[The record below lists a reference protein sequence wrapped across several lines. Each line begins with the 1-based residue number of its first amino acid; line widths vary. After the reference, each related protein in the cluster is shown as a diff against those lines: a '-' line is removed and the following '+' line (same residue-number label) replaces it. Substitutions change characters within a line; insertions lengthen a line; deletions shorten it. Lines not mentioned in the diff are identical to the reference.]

1 MDGRFGCPAG
11 HGFVL
16 EPVAGGGRALL
27 YRKGIDLHR
36 YLHIIDLMG
45 NFSKI
50 QWTDTT
56 CNGTTGC
63 ATGCELYNVSLE
75 QQLRAIDQ
83 AILDEL
89 PDSRWEAGTAKNLA
103 KKVFAEQRARMV
115 RIVTSLDEGITDS
128 NVCDLLEPLKSEVK
142 PLYRGVSGASKAID
156 NIKSIE
162 ANTVD
167 EFCQRLHRA
176 LPNAPCRPSVADLKR
191 LLEQALPGARE
202 RGAHAVAEIT
212 KLSAHQLAV
221 LKKEVR
227 TAIADEYG
235 KKEASI
241 FQRVLGK
248 NTACYASL
256 LTRNRGL
263 SVLNPLKYLN
273 KGQAEEFERIRKRPG
288 ETMKAARQKDLINT
302 TNPATPWKRGLP
314 RMIFF
319 SDMGD
324 SAGDPRLF
332 DFLESDCLAAM
343 TSDAGKRHIWQ
354 WLTKQPQTLDR
365 FADKVGGLPPNVM
378 AMTTL
383 TCVDEKNLA
392 RLERI
397 KKVRAHM
404 YGLSLEPIRSRIPP
418 EQLDLT
424 GIDWVILGG
433 ESGGGSHVPPFHI
446 EWALELIEHCRQQG
460 VAVFLKQMG
469 AKPHYKSEPIAL
481 KDEHGG
487 DWEEWLTHPA
497 LQGLDLK
504 VREFPKKYYDYRPI
518 CQPFADTRPAGKKG
532 GKQEVDARR
541 VLTPEQAERFA
552 DLNKTVRQGLKGMID
567 AAIALEEIRRDRL
580 YREKYDTFES
590 YCNEVHQM
598 SRQYASRLIGAAKI
612 YHGLS
617 TIVDKIEGA
626 ESVPLPRNELQLSA
640 LKPLPEPELR
650 LQAYTAALDA
660 VEGYP
665 ERVTAELIR
674 AKVQEIMPERAPPV
688 PRPPPAV
695 RLEQVRQLVQGMRD
709 RVRDGGDLSELLD
722 ELEAVL
728 GAE

>member
-1 MDGRFGCPAG
+1 MS
-11 HGFVL
+11 
-16 EPVAGGGRALL
+16 
-27 YRKGIDLHR
+27 
-36 YLHIIDLMG
+36 
-45 NFSKI
+45 NFTDI

-63 ATGCELYNVSLE
+63 ATGCELYNVNVA
-75 QQLRAIDQ
+75 QQLREIDQ
-83 AILDEL
+83 AILAEL
-89 PDSRWEAGTAKNLA
+89 PGSRWKAGTAKNLA
-103 KKVFAEQRARMV
+103 ERVFTEQRDRMV
-115 RIVTSLDEGITDS
+115 KIVTSLDEGITDS

-167 EFCQRLHRA
+167 EFCQRLHRL
-176 LPNAPCRPSVADLKR
+176 LPNAPCRPSARDLEG

-212 KLSAHQLAV
+212 KLSSHQLAV

-227 TAIADEYG
+227 TAIAQEYG

-273 KGQAEEFERIRKRPG
+273 KGQAEEFERIRTRPG
-288 ETMKAARQKDLINT
+288 ETMKAARLKDLLNT
-302 TNPATPWKRGLP
+302 TNPATPWKKGLP

-332 DFLESDCLAAM
+332 EFLETDCLAAM
-343 TSDAGKRHIWQ
+343 TGEDGKRHIWQ
-354 WLTKQPQTLDR
+354 WLTKQPQTLAR
-365 FADKVGGLPPNVM
+365 FAERVGGLPANVM

-383 TCVDEKNLA
+383 TCSDEKNLA
-392 RLERI
+392 RLERL
-397 KKVRAHM
+397 KTARATMH
-404 YGLSLEPIRSRIPP
+404 GLSLEPIRTRIPP

-424 GIDWVILGG
+424 GIEWVIVGG
-433 ESGGGSHVPPFHI
+433 ESGKGSHVPPFHI
-446 EWALELIEHCRQQG
+446 EWVVELIEHCRNQG
-460 VAVFLKQMG
+460 VAVFVKQLG
-469 AKPHYKSEPIAL
+469 AKPHFKGEPITL

-487 DWEEWLTHPA
+487 DWEEWRTHPA
-497 LQGLDLK
+497 LQGLDLN
-504 VREFPKKYYDYRPI
+504 VREFPQKYYDYRPI
-518 CQPFADTRPAGKKG
+518 CPPFADTRPAGKKG

-541 VLTPEQAERFA
+541 VLTPEQKKRFEA
-552 DLNKTVRQGLKGMID
+552 LNKTVRQSLKEMID

-580 YREKYDTFES
+580 YREKYATFES

-612 YHGLS
+612 YHGLL
-617 TIVDKIEGA
+617 TIIDRADATERP
-626 ESVPLPRNELQLSA
+626 PLPRNELQLSA
-640 LKPLPEPELR
+640 LKPLPGPELR
-650 LQAYTAALDA
+650 LQAYTAALEA
-660 VEGYP
+660 VEGDAR
-665 ERVTAELIR
+665 RVTAELIR
-674 AKVQEIMPERAPPV
+674 TKVQEMMPETPPSV
-688 PRPPPAV
+688 PRPLPSA
-695 RLEQVRQLVQGMRD
+695 RLESARSLVQGMRD

-728 GAE
+728 SNG